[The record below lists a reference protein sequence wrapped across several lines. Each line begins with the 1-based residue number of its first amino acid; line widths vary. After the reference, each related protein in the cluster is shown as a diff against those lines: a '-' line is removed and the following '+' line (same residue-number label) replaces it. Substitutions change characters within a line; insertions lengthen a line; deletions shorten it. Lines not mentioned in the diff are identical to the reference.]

1 MKTLVK
7 MLLPTVLIV
16 SVAACQNQGGGEK
29 AASGDTTAKTEAKAD
44 AKTDAKAD
52 AKTDAKGGVPTLEM
66 YVMSQCPYGVQVV
79 NAVAPVKQQLGDGL
93 NLKIGYI
100 GAGSPGSFQSLHG
113 PAEVKGDIAQLC
125 AAKQAPKKFL
135 DMIVCQNKNPR
146 AVDTNWKECAT
157 QAGIDAAA
165 LETCVNGDEGQQLL
179 AAAFAESQAKGA
191 QGSPTMILNGKPYD
205 GGRKTRDFL
214 KATCGVT
221 TGDQPEACKNIPV
234 PPVVHAIFFSD
245 KRCPECNI
253 APLEPRIKNEL
264 GGLQVQH
271 IDYMSDEGKKLY
283 ADLRGADPNF
293 KLLPAILVDGDEVA
307 KDTEGSATLQQYMA
321 PVGKW
326 KSLRL
331 DAKFDPTAEICDNGG
346 VDDDGNGKAD
356 CADTACKEAKACR
369 EAKPKTLDM
378 FVMSHCPYGAQA
390 MVAAN
395 DVVDHFGKDL
405 TLNVHFIGSIQGDQ
419 LSSMHGPAELE
430 EDIREICAANKYAK
444 NNQFA
449 KYLACRSKDLRN
461 NDWQS
466 CAKSSGMDEKV
477 IAKCV
482 ETEGKDLL
490 KKSFQFADSLQ
501 IGASPTFLSNNRR
514 EFNAVDPASLQK
526 QFCADNP
533 DVAGCATPIAAKQ
546 G

>member
-1 MKTLVK
+1 MNTFTKF
-7 MLLPTVLIV
+7 LLPTVLIA
-16 SVAACQNQGGGEK
+16 SLAACQGQG
-29 AASGDTTAKTEAKAD
+29 ASGDKAAPADAKAKTEAKAD
-44 AKTDAKAD
+44 TKT
-52 AKTDAKGGVPTLEM
+52 GGSASAPTLEM

-79 NAVAPVKQQLGDGL
+79 NAVAPVKEQLGDGL

-100 GAGSPGSFQSLHG
+100 GNGGPGSFQSLHG

-125 AAKQAPKKFL
+125 AIKQSSNKALK
-135 DMIVCQNKNPR
+135 MMVCQNKNPR
-146 AVDTNWKECAT
+146 AVDTNWKECAGE
-157 QAGIDAAA
+157 AGLDAAA
-165 LETCVNGDEGQQLL
+165 LEACINGDEGQQLL
-179 AAAFAESQAKGA
+179 AASFAESQAKGA
-191 QGSPTMILNGKPYD
+191 QGSPTMILNGKPYE

-214 KATCGVT
+214 KAACGAT
-221 TGDQPEACKNIPV
+221 TGNQPEACKNIPV

-245 KRCPECNI
+245 KRCADCNI
-253 APLEPRIKNEL
+253 APLEARIKNEL
-264 GGLQVQH
+264 GGLQVQYV
-271 IDYMSDEGKKLY
+271 DYMSDEGKKLY
-283 ADLRGADPNF
+283 NDLKSQDSNF
-293 KLLPAILVDGDEVA
+293 KVLPAILVDGDEVQ
-307 KDTEGSATLQQYMA
+307 KDTEGYTTLQGYMA
-321 PVGKW
+321 PLGKW
-326 KSLRL
+326 RTLRL

-346 VDDDGNGKAD
+346 VDDDGDGKID
-356 CADTACKEAKACR
+356 CADDQCKEAKVCR
-369 EAKPKTLDM
+369 AAKPKTLDM

-405 TLNVHFIGSIQGDQ
+405 TLNVHFIGQMQGDT
-419 LSSMHGPAELE
+419 LSSMHGQAEVD
-430 EDIREICAANKYAK
+430 EDLREICAANKYPK
-444 NNQFA
+444 NNQFS

-461 NDWQS
+461 NDWQA

-490 KKSFQFADSLQ
+490 KKSFEFANGLE

-514 EFNAVDPASLQK
+514 EFNAVDAATLQK

-533 DVAGCATPIAAKQ
+533 DVAGCSKPIQPKQ

>member
-1 MKTLVK
+1 MKTLIK
-7 MLLPTVLIV
+7 SLLPAVLIV
-16 SVAACQNQGGGEK
+16 SVAACQNQAGSDK
-29 AASGDTTAKTEAKAD
+29 AASDGAAKTEAKTEAKAD
-44 AKTDAKAD
+44 AKADGKAD
-52 AKTDAKGGVPTLEM
+52 AKAAVPTLEM

-79 NAVAPVKQQLGDGL
+79 NAIAPVKQQLGDAL

-100 GAGSPGSFQSLHG
+100 GNGAPGNFQSLHG

-125 AAKQAPKKFL
+125 AAKQAPKKYL

-157 QAGIDAAA
+157 SAGMDAAA

-179 AAAFAESQAKGA
+179 AASFAEAQQKGA
-191 QGSPTMILNGKPYD
+191 QGSPTMLINGKPYD
-205 GGRKTRDFL
+205 GGRKSRDFL
-214 KATCGVT
+214 KAACAATS
-221 TGDQPEACKNIPV
+221 GDQPQPCKDIPV
-234 PPVVHAIFFSD
+234 PPVVHSIFFSD
-245 KRCPECNI
+245 KRCAECNI

-271 IDYMSDEGKKLY
+271 VDYMSDEGKKLY
-283 ADLRGADPNF
+283 AELRGIDPNF
-293 KLLPAILVDGDEVA
+293 KTLPAILVDSEEVA
-307 KDTEGSATLQQYMA
+307 KDTEGSATLAQYMQ
-321 PVGKW
+321 PLGKW
-326 KSLRL
+326 KTLRL
-331 DAKFDPTAEICDNGG
+331 DGKFDPTAEICDNGG
-346 VDDDGNGKAD
+346 VDDDANGKAD

-369 EAKPKTLDM
+369 EAKAQTLDM

-390 MVAAN
+390 MIAAN
-395 DVVDHFGKDL
+395 DVAQHFGKDL
-405 TLNVHFIGSIQGDQ
+405 TLNVHFIGSVQGDT
-419 LSSMHGPAELE
+419 LSSMHGQAEVD
-430 EDIREICAANKYAK
+430 EDLREICAATKYPK
-444 NNQFA
+444 DNQFT

-461 NDWQS
+461 ADWQA
-466 CAKSSGMDEKV
+466 CAKSSGMDDKV

-490 KKSFQFADSLQ
+490 KKSFQFAESLK

-514 EFNAVDPASLQK
+514 EFNAVDAASLQK

-533 DVAGCATPIAAKQ
+533 GVKGCAQAIGAKQ

>member
-7 MLLPTVLIV
+7 TLLPTVLIL
-16 SVAACQNQGGGEK
+16 SLAACQNQGGGEK
-29 AASGDTTAKTEAKAD
+29 AATGETKAKTEAKAD
-44 AKTDAKAD
+44 AK
-52 AKTDAKGGVPTLEM
+52 GGGTGSAPTLEM

-100 GAGSPGSFQSLHG
+100 GNGSPGSFQSLHG
-113 PAEVKGDIAQLC
+113 PAEVKGDIVQLC
-125 AAKQAPKKFL
+125 AAKQAPSKYL

-146 AVDTNWKECAT
+146 AIDTNWKECAT
-157 QAGIDAAA
+157 QAGIDTGP
-165 LETCVNGDEGQQLL
+165 LETCANGDEGQQLL
-179 AAAFAESQAKGA
+179 AAAFAESQQKGVK
-191 QGSPTMILNGKPYD
+191 GSPTMMINGKPYD
-205 GGRKTRDFL
+205 GGRKSRDFL
-214 KATCGVT
+214 KAACNAT
-221 TGDQPEACKNIPV
+221 TGDQPEPCKNIPV

-245 KRCPECNI
+245 KRCAECNI

-264 GGLQVQH
+264 GGLQVQYV
-271 IDYMSDEGKKLY
+271 DYMTDEGKKLY
-283 ADLRGADPNF
+283 QELHGVDPNF
-293 KLLPAILVDGDEVA
+293 KMLPAILVDSDEVA
-307 KDTEGSATLQQYMA
+307 KDTEGSASLASYMQ
-321 PVGKW
+321 PLGKW
-326 KSLRL
+326 KTLRL
-331 DAKFDPTAEICDNGG
+331 DGKFDPTAEICDNGG
-346 VDDDGNGKAD
+346 IDDDGNGQAD
-356 CADTACKEAKACR
+356 CADAACKEAKACR
-369 EAKPKTLDM
+369 EAKLKTLDM

-405 TLNVHFIGSIQGDQ
+405 TLNVHFIGSIQGDT
-419 LSSMHGPAELE
+419 LTSMHGPTEID
-430 EDIREICAANKYAK
+430 EDLREICAANKYSK

-461 NDWQS
+461 DDWQA

-490 KKSFQFADSLQ
+490 KKSFQFADSLK

-514 EFNAVDPASLQK
+514 EFNAVDAASLQK
-526 QFCADNP
+526 QFCSDNP
-533 DVAGCATPIAAKQ
+533 DVTGCSTPIGAKQ